1 MPIKTEIMADRV
13 ATVDGHVYERKLSR
27 NGSAVAIV
35 PARRLTLHCRR
46 SLNARNCAVT
56 NCPHGLGVALQIW
69 MVHADQKM
77 DDDEYYDPPEKRMSH
92 KQTWFGCARQ
102 SVCPSEFT

>member
-13 ATVDGHVYERKLSR
+13 ATVDGHVYERQLLR
-27 NGSAVAIV
+27 NGSAVAIA
-35 PARRLTLHCRR
+35 PARRLTLRCRR

-69 MVHADQKM
+69 MVHATQK
-77 DDDEYYDPPEKRMSH
+77 PFLSKKTIQIPWNTRTKR
-92 KQTWFGCARQ
+92 T
-102 SVCPSEFT
+102 SELKIPQRKG